1 MCCNRSL
8 INKRDRLHE
17 LSLRIVYSDKTS
29 DFSELLENDC
39 SVSIHYENIQ
49 QLATDNFT
57 VSKDLYPEIVKGM
70 LQFRKEIPYNL
81 RQRSQLYIPPVR
93 TAFSGTESITFLGPK
108 IWELIPDEMIELESL
123 WEFKKAIKLRKPTA
137 FPDYANNTF
146 KGLVFF
152 NKIFYFT
159 NNIFLQH

>member
-8 INKRDRLHE
+8 INKRDRLQE

-39 SVSIHYENIQ
+39 SASIHYENIR

-57 VSKDLYPEIVKGM
+57 VSKDLCPKIVKG
-70 LQFRKEIPYNL
+70 LFQFRKEIPYNF
-81 RQRSQLYIPPVR
+81 RKRSQLHIPPVR

-123 WEFKKAIKLRKPTA
+123 WEFKRAIKLRKPTA
-137 FPDYANNTF
+137 LADYANNTF

-152 NKIFYFT
+152 NKIFCFT